1 MQTHPTHYPTDLTD
15 EEWNQINSLV
25 PAPKSGKG
33 KRGRPV
39 KLDRRSLLNAIFY
52 VVRAGCAWRL
62 LPSDFGPW
70 QTVYGYFRV
79 WSQDWTWEFIHD
91 VLRDCV
97 RKTEGRRVAPT
108 AAIVDSQ
115 SVKTPDQAGERGYD
129 AGKKISGRKRHVAV
143 DCLGLI
149 LALMITPA
157 AVQDRDAARPLIKAL
172 VSMYGRLQ
180 IIWADGGYLGALV
193 NWVKQLRPF
202 GKLRLEIVRRCDDVK
217 GFKVLPRRWVVERTF
232 GWLFK
237 SRRLCRDY
245 EVRLDHSAATQRAL
259 AGRPRRRNVTGN
271 DYAGQ
276 PILPAPYSAKE
287 QFLSVEPGEICHYIC
302 VP

>member
-1 MQTHPTHYPTDLTD
+1 MGRIQTHPTHYPTDLTD
-15 EEWNQINSLV
+15 EEWNQIESVV
-25 PAPKSGKG
+25 PTPKSGKG

-39 KLDRRSLLNAIFY
+39 EIDRRSLLNAIFY
-52 VVRAGCAWRL
+52 VVRSGCAWRL

-70 QTVYGYFRV
+70 QTVYGYFWA
-79 WSQDWTWEFIHD
+79 WSQDWTWEFMHD

-97 RKTEGRRVAPT
+97 RKTEGRKVAPT
-108 AAIVDSQ
+108 AAIMDSQ

-149 LALMITPA
+149 LAMMITPA

-172 VSMYGRLQ
+172 VSRYGRLQ
-180 IIWADGGYLGALV
+180 ILWADGGYLGALV

-202 GKLRLEIVRRCDDVK
+202 GKLRLEIVRRCDNVK

-237 SRRLCRDY
+237 SRRLCGF
-245 EVRLDHSAATQRAL
+245 VPPIVGNRLVERFIMRL
-259 AGRPRRRNVTGN
+259 WPR
-271 DYAGQ
+271 GQ
-276 PILPAPYSAKE
+276 VL
-287 QFLSVEPGEICHYIC
+287 FDVG
-302 VP
+302 